1 MHARKLWCFVL
12 ASALALV
19 LTVQGPFV
27 ATATSPS
34 GSDSMP
40 ELTLEAPSSAP
51 PIVGVNY
58 HGLWWDMTPSRRAAV
73 LDKLAATGT
82 TWVRLDVSWAMLQ
95 PDGPHLF
102 DHGYGVPRIEQV
114 LDEIDARGMSTL
126 MMLYWP
132 PKWSSGTDKKNG
144 VPRDA
149 QEFANAAAWVADEWR
164 DKVQAIEVWNEPDL
178 DRFLSNTS
186 VTTYTALVKATYR
199 SVKAVNRDMIVVA
212 GAPTYVNVDWYREF
226 YKRGGADHYDA
237 LGVHPYVGMADA
249 APHACDPHNKK
260 YYPCHIDELVSL
272 MRQYGDG
279 DKKIWATEY
288 GWSAHDNST
297 YGRSPD
303 PWKRGVT
310 RAQQAE
316 YLLGMQEYLA
326 KWPQVEASFWY
337 TDVDT
342 AVGDAQ
348 EDNYGL
354 LDRNLNPK
362 PAYHALRCAAQGCG
376 ETDSSVERVAGADRY
391 ATAALLSRDL
401 KPGQRVFVASGRD
414 YPDAL
419 AAAAKAGARHEAVL
433 LTRTESLPSATSDV
447 LRRLRPTEI
456 IVVGGEEAVSPAVL
470 DALTG
475 LAPVKRIAR
484 TDRYATAAAVSELQ
498 PATTGGTAYIAT
510 GTEFPDALAAAA
522 RAGRE
527 ESPILLVRPDEI
539 PDETVNALRRLR
551 PARIV
556 IVGGTGSVSENVAA
570 RLAQLT
576 PRVQRIAGVDRY
588 QTAAL
593 LAGSD
598 APVLHVSSGQDFA
611 DALAAAPAAAA
622 VNGAVLLTAPDR
634 VSGATSKV
642 VSSQDPDKLIVTGGP
657 GAVSETVRLALIR
670 LTN

>member
-1 MHARKLWCFVL
+1 MLARKLWGFVL
-12 ASALALV
+12 AAALALS
-19 LTVQGPFV
+19 LQGPV
-27 ATATSPS
+27 MATTTSLGS
-34 GSDSMP
+34 SDSGN
-40 ELTLEAPSSAP
+40 EDLLEAPASAP

-82 TWVRLDVSWAMLQ
+82 KWVRLDVSWAMLQ
-95 PDGPHLF
+95 PRGPHSF
-102 DHGYGVPRIEQV
+102 DYDYGVPRIEQV
-114 LDEIDARGMSTL
+114 LDEIDDRGMSTL

-132 PKWSSGTDKKNG
+132 PKWSSGTEKKNG

-186 VTTYTALVKATYR
+186 VTTYTSLVKATYR
-199 SVKAVNRDMIVVA
+199 SVKAVNRDMIVIA

-226 YKRGGADHYDA
+226 YKRGGAGHYDA

-249 APHACDPHNKK
+249 APDACDPHNKK

-272 MRQYGDG
+272 MRQNGDG

-310 RAQQAE
+310 REQQAD
-316 YLLGMQEYLA
+316 YLLRMQEYLA
-326 KWPQVEASFWY
+326 TWPQVEASFWY

-362 PAYHALRCAAQGCG
+362 PAYYALQCAAQGCG
-376 ETDSSVERVAGADRY
+376 ETDSIVERVSGADRY

-401 KPGQRVFVASGRD
+401 QPGRRVFVASGQD

-433 LTRTESLPSATSDV
+433 LTRTDSLPSATDDA
-447 LRRLRPTEI
+447 LRRLRPSEI
-456 IVVGGEEAVSPAVL
+456 LIVGGEEAVSPAVF
-470 DALTG
+470 DALSG
-475 LAPVKRIAR
+475 LAPVNRIAR
-484 TDRYATAAAVSELQ
+484 TDRYATAAAVSELH

-522 RAGRE
+522 RAGKE
-527 ESPILLVRPDEI
+527 DSPILLVRPDEV
-539 PDETVNALRRLR
+539 PEETVNALRRLR
-551 PARIV
+551 PARII
-556 IVGGTGSVSENVAA
+556 IVGGTGSVSDDVAV
-570 RLAQLT
+570 RLGQLT
-576 PRVQRIAGVDRY
+576 PRVQRVAGEDRY

-593 LAGSD
+593 LAEAD
-598 APVLHVSSGQDFA
+598 AQVLHVSSGQDFA

-634 VSGATSKV
+634 VPGATSKT
-642 VSSQDPDKLIVTGGP
+642 VSSQDLDKLVVTGGQ
-657 GAVSETVRLALIR
+657 GAVSEAVRLALVR
-670 LTN
+670 LTS